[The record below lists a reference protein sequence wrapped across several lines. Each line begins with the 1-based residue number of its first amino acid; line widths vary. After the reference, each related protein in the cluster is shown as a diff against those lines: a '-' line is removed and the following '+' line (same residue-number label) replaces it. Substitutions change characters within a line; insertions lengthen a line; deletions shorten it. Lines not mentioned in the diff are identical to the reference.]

1 MSNITIEK
9 KSEAA
14 ASRSR
19 QVTVGVERVKQAED
33 KAVAMYASRARLP
46 GFRPGKAPV
55 AIVRKKFDQAIKQ
68 AVLEDVIRESWE
80 EAQSTQGL
88 KPIADPSVRNL
99 KFEAGGPV
107 EFELVVEVR
116 PEITLARTG
125 GFSFTRTVPKVDDA
139 AITEQLDRM
148 RERKANWNPVEGGKP
163 APGHMVRIEVAPID
177 GDKVGESNPH
187 NIVLGQNQAVPDLE
201 EKIMGLTPGE
211 TVDADVRFPDDHAD
225 EARRGQTRR
234 VRVTLHEI
242 KSQELPPL
250 DDAFANEVGN
260 FDTLAFLKDAIRTDL
275 TRDAERNADAQVRSA
290 LINELV
296 AANGVPAPHSLVHRW
311 LHAYA
316 HQFGVPHEHEPGGAL
331 EKFEAQFHD
340 IAEAQVRRDLII
352 GAVVD
357 KEKLQATEAEIDERI
372 GALAAAR
379 NVPAGD
385 LYAQLQKSGRL
396 SELEHSITEDKAF
409 TWLLSQSTVVEAKS

>member
-1 MSNITIEK
+1 V
-9 KSEAA
+9 A
-14 ASRSR
+14 
-19 QVTVGVERVKQAED
+19 VERVKQAED
-33 KAVAMYASRARLP
+33 KAVALYASRARLP

-55 AIVRKKFDQAIKQ
+55 AIVRKRFDQAIKQ

-80 EAQSTQGL
+80 TAQSEQGL
-88 KPIADPSVRNL
+88 KPISDPSVRNL
-99 KFEAGGPV
+99 KFEQGGPV

-125 GFSFTRTVPKVDDA
+125 GFTFTRTVVKADDA
-139 AITEQLDRM
+139 AITEQLERM
-148 RERKANWNPVEGGKP
+148 RERKANWLPVEGGKP
-163 APGHMVRIEVAPID
+163 APGQMVRIEVAPID

-201 EKIMGLTPGE
+201 EKVMSLEPGQ
-211 TVDADVRFPDDHAD
+211 TVDADVRFPEDHPD

-242 KSQELPPL
+242 KRQELPPL
-250 DDAFANEVGN
+250 DDAFASEVGN
-260 FDTLAFLKDAIRTDL
+260 FDTLAALKDAIRTDL
-275 TRDAERNADAQVRSA
+275 ARDAERNADGQVRSA

-296 AANGVPAPHSLVHRW
+296 SANGVPAPHSLVHRW

-316 HQFGVPHEHEPGGAL
+316 HQFGIPHEPHEAL
-331 EKFEAQFHD
+331 EQFEAQFHD

-352 GAVVD
+352 GAVVE

-379 NVPAGD
+379 GVSAGD
-385 LYAQLQKSGRL
+385 LYGQLQKAGRL
-396 SELEHSITEDKAF
+396 AELEHSITEDKAF